1 MKNESLK
8 DVVDAIY
15 SNREELDGTLMV
27 LSSHL
32 ERIAKALEERNKI
45 EIAKVEAAKVSE
57 SAEFN
62 LIEKVK
68 LPERKKNNP
77 PLRPGKIDRDYI

>member
-1 MKNESLK
+1 MENYSLK

-15 SNREELDGTLMV
+15 ANREELDGTLMV

-32 ERIAKALEERNKI
+32 ERIANALEERNKI
-45 EIAKVEAAKVSE
+45 EIKKIEAAKVLE

-62 LIEKVK
+62 LIEKGK
-68 LPERKKNNP
+68 FPERKKRNP
-77 PLRPGKIDRDYI
+77 PLRPGKINRDYI